1 MKNKYIYAVIGL
13 LLVLLF
19 MIGYQ
24 GKDTKKFHGRKN
36 TYQLLDYK
44 QFNELK
50 EDQEV
55 ILIDVRSFLE
65 YSIGHIE
72 GAINIPLNSITESDD
87 LTKLFSDKKA
97 IYVFY
102 CHSGNRSKTASE
114 LLLETGYENIFDL
127 GGIQSYPGP
136 IVKDSTK

>member
-1 MKNKYIYAVIGL
+1 MKNKIIYVVILL
-13 LLVLLF
+13 LLVLLL
-19 MIGYQ
+19 MIGYL

-36 TYQLLDYK
+36 TYQLLGYK
-44 QFNELK
+44 QFNQLK
-50 EDQEV
+50 EDQDI
-55 ILIDVRSFLE
+55 ILVDVRSFLE
-65 YSIGHIE
+65 YSTGHIE

-87 LTKLFSDKKA
+87 LTKLFPDKKA

-114 LLLETGYENIFDL
+114 LLLRAGYENIFDL
-127 GGIQSYPGP
+127 GGIQDYPGP